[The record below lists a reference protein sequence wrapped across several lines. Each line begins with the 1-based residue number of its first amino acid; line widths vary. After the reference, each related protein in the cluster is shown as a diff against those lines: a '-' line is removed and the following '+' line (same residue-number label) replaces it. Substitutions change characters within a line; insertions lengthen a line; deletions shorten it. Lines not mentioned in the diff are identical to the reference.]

1 MFATEVIKGDSGG
14 GYGGGG
20 YPNGQN
26 QGKASSEVEGHP
38 APAVTPGGHSQ
49 QFSK

>member
-20 YPNGQN
+20 TQT
-26 QGKASSEVEGHP
+26 GKIKEKHP
-38 APAVTPGGHSQ
+38 VRWRAIQPLQ
-49 QFSK
+49 